1 MDINFLDIYNGISLG
16 GSLAGSLLKFL
27 IAILLFGILFYSFMF
42 IIKLRVLQDTIDI
55 SNSSMIKKII
65 TINLIITLIGS
76 ILSFILI
83 LL

>member
-16 GSLAGSLLKFL
+16 GSLAGGLLKFL

>member
-65 TINLIITLIGS
+65 TINLIIALIGS